1 MASGYASAR
10 MCGRY
15 ALKASNL
22 DLRNELH
29 LDEGPQLQA
38 RFNIAPMQAAPVVL
52 DAAPRVLTIA
62 QWGLLPSWAKDV
74 KIAHQLVNARVETL
88 AEKAAFKGAHRCL
101 VPCDGF
107 YEWRHESTQR
117 VPHFVQSTT
126 GRVMTMAGLWSRW
139 RSPDGLEVD
148 TFTIITTAA
157 TDQLATLHD
166 RMPVFIDADQR
177 GAWLTGETPRPSAE
191 TFEITQVS
199 PQVNSVSVDDASC
212 LAPATTVQLRL
223 L

>member
-1 MASGYASAR
+1 

-22 DLRNELH
+22 DLRAELH
-29 LDEGPQLQA
+29 LDEVPQLHA

-62 QWGLLPSWAKDV
+62 QWGLLPHWAKDE
-74 KIAHQLVNARVETL
+74 KIAHQLVNARAETL
-88 AEKAAFKGAHRCL
+88 AEKAAFRDTHRCL

-107 YEWRHESTQR
+107 YEWRHESKQR
-117 VPHFVQSTT
+117 VPHFVRSTS

-139 RSPDGLEVD
+139 RSPEGLELD

-157 TDQLATLHD
+157 NDQLATLHE
-166 RMPVFIDADQR
+166 RMPVFIDPSQR
-177 GAWLTGETPRPSAE
+177 LAWLAGETPLPSHE

-199 PQVNSVSVDDASC
+199 PHVNSVSVDDETC
-212 LAPATTVQLRL
+212 LEPATTVQLRL